1 MHETAYETKQA
12 WSEVLGKNRQN
23 RQQTIFI
30 LTTKTIRFHIQ
41 RILSTL
47 PPS

>member
-1 MHETAYETKQA
+1 MHETANETKQA
-12 WSEVLGKNRQN
+12 WSEVLGKNRQ
-23 RQQTIFI
+23 QTIFT

-47 PPS
+47 PSS